1 MAGHSHW
8 AGIKHKK
15 SIADAK
21 RGKVFSKISR
31 MITLAAKRGGG
42 DPNMN
47 PKLELAISKARMAN
61 MPKDNIERA
70 IQKGTGAGGDNIE
83 LQECLFEGYGPH
95 GIALMVDALTD
106 NKNRTVPEL
115 RKIFE
120 KFGGNMGESGCVS
133 WMFEKKGI
141 ILVNSN
147 VCAEDEFMMLVLDAG
162 AEDLQTAGEYYQV
175 LCSHTDLDTVKK
187 AIENQNI
194 TIENAEVSWLAN
206 NTIDLDEEACRK
218 VVALVEALED
228 HDDVNNVYSN
238 LNLTQELFLE
248 MKDKS

>member
-31 MITLAAKRGGG
+31 MITIAVKKGGS
-42 DPNMN
+42 DPSMN

-70 IQKGTGAGGDNIE
+70 IQKGIGTGGDNIE
-83 LQECLFEGYGPH
+83 LQECLFEGYGPN
-95 GIALMVDALTD
+95 GIAIMVDALTD

-115 RKIFE
+115 RKLFE
-120 KFGGNMGESGCVS
+120 KFGGNMGETGCVS

-141 ILVNSN
+141 ILVNNN
-147 VCAEDEFMMLVLDAG
+147 VCVEDEFMMLVLDAG
-162 AEDLQTAGEYYQV
+162 AEDLQTVGEYYQV
-175 LCSHTDLDTVKK
+175 LCAQTDLDAVKK
-187 AIENQNI
+187 AIKTQNI
-194 TIENAEVSWLAN
+194 TIENAETSWLAN
-206 NTIDLDEEACRK
+206 NTIEVEGEAYRK
-218 VVALVEALED
+218 ALQLIEALED

-238 LNLTQELFLE
+238 LNLSQELFKAE
-248 MKDKS
+248 E

>member
-31 MITLAAKRGGG
+31 MITIAVKKGGS

-70 IQKGTGAGGDNIE
+70 IQKGIGTGGDNIE
-83 LQECLFEGYGPH
+83 LQECLFEGYGPN
-95 GIALMVDALTD
+95 GIAIMVDALTD

-115 RKIFE
+115 RKLFE
-120 KFGGNMGESGCVS
+120 KFGGNMGETGCVS

-141 ILVNSN
+141 ILVNNN
-147 VCAEDEFMMLVLDAG
+147 VCVEDEFMMLVLDAG
-162 AEDLQTAGEYYQV
+162 AEDLQTVEEYYQV
-175 LCSHTDLDTVKK
+175 LCAQTDLDAVKK
-187 AIENQNI
+187 AIETQNI
-194 TIENAEVSWLAN
+194 TIENAETSWLAK
-206 NTIDLDEEACRK
+206 NTIEVEGEAYRK
-218 VVALVEALED
+218 ALQLIEALED

-238 LNLTQELFLE
+238 LNFAQEFFKAE
-248 MKDKS
+248 K

>member
-31 MITLAAKRGGG
+31 MITIAVKKGGS

-70 IQKGTGAGGDNIE
+70 IQKGIGTGGDNIE
-83 LQECLFEGYGPH
+83 LQECLFEGYGPN
-95 GIALMVDALTD
+95 GIAIMVDALTD

-115 RKIFE
+115 RKLFE
-120 KFGGNMGESGCVS
+120 KFGGNMGETGCVS

-141 ILVNSN
+141 ILVNNN
-147 VCAEDEFMMLVLDAG
+147 VCVEDEFMMLVLDAG
-162 AEDLQTAGEYYQV
+162 AEDLQTVGEYYQV
-175 LCSHTDLDTVKK
+175 LCAQTDLDAVKK
-187 AIENQNI
+187 AIEDQNI
-194 TIENAEVSWLAN
+194 TIENAETSWLAN
-206 NTIDLDEEACRK
+206 NTIEVEGEAYRK
-218 VVALVEALED
+218 ALQLIEALED

-238 LNLTQELFLE
+238 LNLSQELFKAE
-248 MKDKS
+248 E

>member
-1 MAGHSHW
+1 LAGHSHW

-31 MITLAAKRGGG
+31 MITIAVKKGGS

-70 IQKGTGAGGDNIE
+70 IQKGIGTGGDNIE
-83 LQECLFEGYGPH
+83 LQECLFEGYGPN
-95 GIALMVDALTD
+95 GIAIMMDALTD

-115 RKIFE
+115 RKLFE
-120 KFGGNMGESGCVS
+120 KFGGNMGETGCVS

-141 ILVNSN
+141 ILVNNN
-147 VCAEDEFMMLVLDAG
+147 VCVEDEFMMLVLDAG
-162 AEDLQTAGEYYQV
+162 AEDLQTVREYYQV
-175 LCSHTDLDTVKK
+175 LCAQTDLDAVKK
-187 AIENQNI
+187 AIETQNI
-194 TIENAEVSWLAN
+194 TIENAETSWLAN
-206 NTIDLDEEACRK
+206 NTIEVEGEAYRK
-218 VVALVEALED
+218 ALQLIEALED
-228 HDDVNNVYSN
+228 HDDVNSVYSN
-238 LNLTQELFLE
+238 LNFAQEFFE
-248 MKDKS
+248 AEK

>member
-31 MITLAAKRGGG
+31 MITIAVKKGGS

-70 IQKGTGAGGDNIE
+70 IQKGIGTGGDNIE
-83 LQECLFEGYGPH
+83 LQECLFEGYGPN
-95 GIALMVDALTD
+95 GIAIMVDALTD

-115 RKIFE
+115 RKLFE
-120 KFGGNMGESGCVS
+120 KFGGNMGETGCVS

-141 ILVNSN
+141 ILVNNN
-147 VCAEDEFMMLVLDAG
+147 VCVEDEFMMLVLDAG
-162 AEDLQTAGEYYQV
+162 AEDLQTVREYYQV
-175 LCSHTDLDTVKK
+175 LCAQTDLDAVKK
-187 AIENQNI
+187 AIETQNI
-194 TIENAEVSWLAN
+194 TIENAETSWLAN
-206 NTIDLDEEACRK
+206 NTIEVEGEAYRK
-218 VVALVEALED
+218 ALQLIEALED
-228 HDDVNNVYSN
+228 HDDVNSVYSN
-238 LNLTQELFLE
+238 LNFAQEFFE
-248 MKDKS
+248 AEK

>member
-31 MITLAAKRGGG
+31 MITIAVKKGGS

-70 IQKGTGAGGDNIE
+70 IQKGIGTGGDNIE
-83 LQECLFEGYGPH
+83 LQECLFEGYGPN
-95 GIALMVDALTD
+95 GIAIMVDALTD

-115 RKIFE
+115 RKLFE
-120 KFGGNMGESGCVS
+120 KFGGNMGETGCVS

-141 ILVNSN
+141 ILVNNN
-147 VCAEDEFMMLVLDAG
+147 VCVEDEFMMLALDAG
-162 AEDLQTAGEYYQV
+162 AEDLQTVEEYYQV
-175 LCSHTDLDTVKK
+175 LCAQTDLDAVKK
-187 AIENQNI
+187 AIETQNI
-194 TIENAEVSWLAN
+194 TIENAETSWLAK
-206 NTIDLDEEACRK
+206 NTIEVEGEAYRK
-218 VVALVEALED
+218 ALQLIEALED

-238 LNLTQELFLE
+238 LNFAQEFFKAE
-248 MKDKS
+248 K

>member
-15 SIADAK
+15 GIADAK
-21 RGKVFSKISR
+21 KGKVFSKISR
-31 MITLAAKRGGG
+31 MITMAAKKGGG

-47 PKLELAISKARMAN
+47 PKLELAISKARIAN

-70 IQKGTGAGGDNIE
+70 IQKGTGTGGDNVE

-95 GIALMVDALTD
+95 GIALMVDAVTD

-115 RKIFE
+115 RKMFE
-120 KFGGNMGESGCVS
+120 KFGGNMGETGCVS

-147 VCAEDEFMMLVLDAG
+147 VCPEDEFMMMVLDAG
-162 AEDLQTAGEYYQV
+162 AEDLQAVGEYYQV
-175 LCSHTDLDTVKK
+175 LCSQTNLDVIKK
-187 AIENQNI
+187 TIEKQNI
-194 TIENAEVSWLAN
+194 TIESAEISWLPK
-206 NTIDLDEEACRK
+206 NTIELEGEACRK
-218 VVALVEALED
+218 VITLIEALED

-238 LNLTQELFLE
+238 LNLTQEIFAE
-248 MKDKS
+248 MKNKE

>member
-1 MAGHSHW
+1 LAGHSHW

-15 SIADAK
+15 GIADAK
-21 RGKVFSKISR
+21 KGKVFSKISR
-31 MITLAAKRGGG
+31 MITMAAKKGGG

-47 PKLELAISKARMAN
+47 PKLELAISKARIAN

-70 IQKGTGAGGDNIE
+70 IQKGTGTGGDNVE

-95 GIALMVDALTD
+95 GIALMVDAVTD

-115 RKIFE
+115 RKMFE
-120 KFGGNMGESGCVS
+120 KFGGNMGETGCVS

-147 VCAEDEFMMLVLDAG
+147 VCPEDEFMMMVLDAG
-162 AEDLQTAGEYYQV
+162 AEDLQAVGEYYQV
-175 LCSHTDLDTVKK
+175 LCSQTNLDVIKK
-187 AIENQNI
+187 TIEKQNI
-194 TIENAEVSWLAN
+194 TIESAEISWLPK
-206 NTIDLDEEACRK
+206 NTIELEGEACRK
-218 VVALVEALED
+218 VITLIEALED

-238 LNLTQELFLE
+238 LNLTQEIFAE
-248 MKDKS
+248 MKNKE

>member
-31 MITLAAKRGGG
+31 MITIAVKKGGS
-42 DPNMN
+42 DPSMN

-70 IQKGTGAGGDNIE
+70 IQKGIGTGGDNIE
-83 LQECLFEGYGPH
+83 LQECLFEGYGPN
-95 GIALMVDALTD
+95 GIAIMVDTLTD

-115 RKIFE
+115 RKLFE
-120 KFGGNMGESGCVS
+120 KFGGNMGETGCVS

-141 ILVNSN
+141 ILVNNN
-147 VCAEDEFMMLVLDAG
+147 VCVEDEFMMLVLDAG
-162 AEDLQTAGEYYQV
+162 AEDLQTVEEYYQV
-175 LCSHTDLDTVKK
+175 LCAQTDLDAVKK
-187 AIENQNI
+187 AIETQNI
-194 TIENAEVSWLAN
+194 TIENAETSWLAK
-206 NTIDLDEEACRK
+206 NTIEVEGEAYRK
-218 VVALVEALED
+218 ALQLIEALED

-238 LNLTQELFLE
+238 LNFAQEFFKAE
-248 MKDKS
+248 K

>member
-21 RGKVFSKISR
+21 KGKVFSKISR
-31 MITLAAKRGGG
+31 MITIAVKKGGS

-70 IQKGTGAGGDNIE
+70 IQKGIGTGGDNIE
-83 LQECLFEGYGPH
+83 LQECLFEGYGPN
-95 GIALMVDALTD
+95 GIAIMVDALTD

-115 RKIFE
+115 RKLFE
-120 KFGGNMGESGCVS
+120 KFGGNMGETGCVS

-141 ILVNSN
+141 ILVNNN
-147 VCAEDEFMMLVLDAG
+147 VCVEDEFMMLVLDAS
-162 AEDLQTAGEYYQV
+162 AEDLQTVEEYYQV
-175 LCSHTDLDTVKK
+175 LCAQTDLDAVKK
-187 AIENQNI
+187 AIETQNI
-194 TIENAEVSWLAN
+194 TIENAETSWLAK
-206 NTIDLDEEACRK
+206 NTIEVEGEAYRK
-218 VVALVEALED
+218 ALQLIEALED

-238 LNLTQELFLE
+238 LNFAQEFFKAE
-248 MKDKS
+248 K

>member
-31 MITLAAKRGGG
+31 MITIAVKKGGS

-70 IQKGTGAGGDNIE
+70 IQKGIGTGGDNIE
-83 LQECLFEGYGPH
+83 LQECLFEGYGPN
-95 GIALMVDALTD
+95 GIAIMIDALTD

-115 RKIFE
+115 RKLFE
-120 KFGGNMGESGCVS
+120 KFGGNMGETGCVS

-141 ILVNSN
+141 ILVNNN
-147 VCAEDEFMMLVLDAG
+147 VCVEDEFMMLVLDAG
-162 AEDLQTAGEYYQV
+162 AEDLQTVREYYQV
-175 LCSHTDLDTVKK
+175 LCAQTDLDAVKK
-187 AIENQNI
+187 AIETQNI
-194 TIENAEVSWLAN
+194 TIENAETSWLAN
-206 NTIDLDEEACRK
+206 NTIEVEGEAYRK
-218 VVALVEALED
+218 ALQLIEALED
-228 HDDVNNVYSN
+228 HDDVNSVYST
-238 LNLTQELFLE
+238 LNFAQEFFE
-248 MKDKS
+248 AEK

>member
-31 MITLAAKRGGG
+31 MITIAVKKGGS

-70 IQKGTGAGGDNIE
+70 IQKGIGTGGDNIE
-83 LQECLFEGYGPH
+83 LQECLFEGYGPN
-95 GIALMVDALTD
+95 GIAIMMDALTD

-115 RKIFE
+115 RKLFE
-120 KFGGNMGESGCVS
+120 KFGGNMGETGCVS

-141 ILVNSN
+141 ILVNNN
-147 VCAEDEFMMLVLDAG
+147 VCVEDEFMMLVLDAG
-162 AEDLQTAGEYYQV
+162 AEDLQTVREYYQV
-175 LCSHTDLDTVKK
+175 LCAQTDLDAVKK
-187 AIENQNI
+187 AIETQNI
-194 TIENAEVSWLAN
+194 TIENAETSWLAN
-206 NTIDLDEEACRK
+206 NTIEVEGEAYRK
-218 VVALVEALED
+218 ALQLIEALED
-228 HDDVNNVYSN
+228 HDDVNSVYST
-238 LNLTQELFLE
+238 LNFAQEFFE
-248 MKDKS
+248 AEK